1 MNDDL
6 SVIQRVLAGE
16 PDAFRAL
23 VRRHQDSVWRLIRN
37 FMNDPND
44 VEDIAQEVFLT
55 AYRNLV
61 AYDPDQ
67 GAFAPWL
74 LAIARHKCL
83 NALKKHR
90 PRVLPRL
97 PEEGD
102 PHTPDRALTQAEWF
116 RQLDAALDSMP
127 LEQKTVFLLAEIEEL
142 SHEEIGRIEGIPVG
156 TVKSR
161 LSRAKEK
168 LRSYFRTVEQP

>member
-102 PHTPDRALTQAEWF
+102 PHTPDRALTQA
-116 RQLDAALDSMP
+116 
-127 LEQKTVFLLAEIEEL
+127 
-142 SHEEIGRIEGIPVG
+142 
-156 TVKSR
+156 
-161 LSRAKEK
+161 
-168 LRSYFRTVEQP
+168 